1 MDASPPD
8 NSTQTMEPVP
18 IEMNAARQCVVVN
31 APVGQVYDQWSRVE
45 DLPKFITPLRNVQRM
60 DDTHFSYNWHPN
72 GNEQQ
77 GVFQIVL
84 RIPGRRIAWRS
95 MSDGFMS
102 GVVSFE
108 PRSDRETEITLK
120 IRSIFDPPVCREEW
134 KSISAISSD
143 WLRTRKLHYEESSRR
158 QSETECAAAFD
169 FLMQALFVGK
179 LKPSAHVDCSFSS

>member
-8 NSTQTMEPVP
+8 NSTQTIEPAL
-18 IEMNAARQCVVVN
+18 IEMNVARQSVVVK
-31 APVGQVYDQWSRVE
+31 APVGQVYEQWSRIE
-45 DLPKFITPLRNVQRM
+45 DLPKFITPLRNVRRL
-60 DDTHFSYNWHPN
+60 DDARFSYIWHPN

-77 GVFQIVL
+77 GVFHIVL

-120 IRSIFDPPVCREEW
+120 IRSIFDPP
-134 KSISAISSD
+134 S
-143 WLRTRKLHYEESSRR
+143 LSRR
-158 QSETECAAAFD
+158 VEEYLGNFKR
-169 FLMQALFVGK
+169 LVENRE
-179 LKPSAHVDCSFSS
+179 VR